1 MNLAVVQINP
11 VVFHSINTSLMT
23 FVTLKARNNNLL
35 FFEFTQKNSD
45 ILQ

>member
-11 VVFHSINTSLMT
+11 VVFHSINTLLT
-23 FVTLKARNNNLL
+23 AFVTVKARNNNLL
-35 FFEFTQKNSD
+35 LFQVTQKNSD